1 MKFDLEIFTCSNH
14 LCKFS
19 TFEKRGNSYIE
30 IIAVSKYNSIPEFDR
45 FEMSEEEF
53 KSYATGR
60 IMQFLRENSV
70 SNVSYVNSFPENK
83 SAYIEFMD
91 DYLYVALK
99 DEEILSGTGDLE
111 TLVNALITEEDLA
124 IEIPEEYRE

>member
-1 MKFDLEIFTCSNH
+1 MKFDLEIFTCSNRI
-14 LCKFS
+14 CKFS

-30 IIAVSKYNSIPEFDR
+30 IIAVSEYNSIPEFDR

-70 SNVSYVNSFPENK
+70 SNVSEVNSFPENK
-83 SAYIEFMD
+83 SAYIEFVND
-91 DYLYVALK
+91 PRLK
-99 DEEILSGTGDLE
+99 PGACSSC
-111 TLVNALITEEDLA
+111 
-124 IEIPEEYRE
+124 